1 MKNIGFIGIGVMG
14 ASMVRNLL
22 KQGFSVSVY
31 NRTRAKA
38 EALQKDGAVVCDSI
52 KDCIQ
57 NKDAVITMIGYPKDI
72 EEVYFSDHGII
83 ANAPQ
88 HAYLIDMTTASPK
101 LAERIYE
108 EAKAKGLKAL
118 DAPVSGGDI
127 GAKNATLAIM
137 VGGDEDAFDACQ
149 DIFKAMGKNIVYE
162 GKAGAGQHVK
172 MANQI
177 VVAANTTGVCEA
189 ISYCKAMGIDPET
202 MLKTIETGAAAS
214 WQVSNNGPKMC
225 ANDFS
230 PGFFIKHFVKDMKIA
245 LEECQNK
252 NIQLPVLEKVY
263 SIYQEM
269 EDSKQGE
276 LGTQAIISKYSK

>member
-88 HAYLIDMTTASPK
+88 HAYLIDMTTSSPK

-127 GAKNATLAIM
+127 GAKTQRSPLWSAVMKMRLTPAK
-137 VGGDEDAFDACQ
+137 
-149 DIFKAMGKNIVYE
+149 IFLKLWEK
-162 GKAGAGQHVK
+162 
-172 MANQI
+172 
-177 VVAANTTGVCEA
+177 
-189 ISYCKAMGIDPET
+189 ISFMKE
-202 MLKTIETGAAAS
+202 K
-214 WQVSNNGPKMC
+214 
-225 ANDFS
+225 
-230 PGFFIKHFVKDMKIA
+230 PGRDNM
-245 LEECQNK
+245 
-252 NIQLPVLEKVY
+252 
-263 SIYQEM
+263 
-269 EDSKQGE
+269 
-276 LGTQAIISKYSK
+276 

>member
-31 NRTRAKA
+31 NRTRTKA

-52 KDCIQ
+52 KDCVQ

-83 ANAPQ
+83 ANAPR
-88 HAYLIDMTTASPK
+88 HAYLIDMTTSSPK

-137 VGGDEDAFDACQ
+137 VGGDEDAFNACR
-149 DIFKAMGKNIVYE
+149 DIFNAMGKNIVYE

-189 ISYCKAMGIDPET
+189 IAYCKAMGIAPET

-225 ANDFS
+225 ANDFA

-269 EDSKQGE
+269 EDNMQGE

>member
-1 MKNIGFIGIGVMG
+1 
-14 ASMVRNLL
+14 
-22 KQGFSVSVY
+22 
-31 NRTRAKA
+31 
-38 EALQKDGAVVCDSI
+38 
-52 KDCIQ
+52 
-57 NKDAVITMIGYPKDI
+57 
-72 EEVYFSDHGII
+72 
-83 ANAPQ
+83 
-88 HAYLIDMTTASPK
+88 
-101 LAERIYE
+101 
-108 EAKAKGLKAL
+108 
-118 DAPVSGGDI
+118 
-127 GAKNATLAIM
+127 
-137 VGGDEDAFDACQ
+137 
-149 DIFKAMGKNIVYE
+149 MGKNIVYE

-225 ANDFS
+225 ANDFA